1 MKSQHSV
8 LNSNLKKYIHHIS
21 FNEFVPDNN
30 NFIRVMPDCM
40 TELIINFGNSYQRTK
55 GEKNEIINVKGS
67 HFIGIK
73 SNNCLV
79 KPTPKMKRV
88 SVRFKP
94 GAISLFT
101 GCSSQEFCNEVI
113 DAQLIFGKE
122 IKVLENEIYG
132 INDEKI
138 ITTKIESFL
147 LKKLNINIQALETI
161 NIVNSI
167 YRNPLFTKI
176 ENIKDKN
183 LNYKQ
188 LERRFTKYI
197 GLLPKS
203 VIKII
208 QFNYSTKIKY
218 ENPQISLTQIA
229 YHSGYYDQSHFIR
242 SFKQFSGLSPKQ
254 YSPTQSHMSHS
265 NQLVINR
272 MF

>member
-1 MKSQHSV
+1 MKFQNAN
-8 LNSNLKKYIHHIS
+8 LNPKLKKYIHHIS

-40 TELIINFGNSYQRTK
+40 TELVINFGNTYQRTR

-73 SNNCLV
+73 SNYCLV
-79 KPTPKMKRV
+79 KPTPKMKKV

-101 GCSSQEFCNEVI
+101 GCCSQEFCNEVV

-122 IKVLENEIYG
+122 FKVLENEICG
-132 INDEKI
+132 IKDEKI
-138 ITTKIESFL
+138 IKTKIESFL
-147 LKKLNINIQALETI
+147 LNKLNINFQALETI
-161 NIVNSI
+161 NAVNSI
-167 YRNPLFTKI
+167 YRNPFFTKVESLKN
-176 ENIKDKN
+176 ENS
-183 LNYKQ
+183 NYKQ
-188 LERRFTKYI
+188 LERRFSRYI

-218 ENPQISLTQIA
+218 EDPQISLTQLA
-229 YHSGYYDQSHFIR
+229 YQSGYYDQAHFIK
-242 SFKQFSGLSPKQ
+242 SFKQFSGLLPRQYHPTLSP
-254 YSPTQSHMSHS
+254 MSHS

-272 MF
+272 QF